1 MSFDR
6 ALGTVPKMTALE
18 GCGRIVSNGAGA
30 TGEQAGDM
38 ASAMT
43 ANLPALSG
51 GQLVVGCL
59 RAHGVEMAF
68 SVAGESYLEVL
79 DALYDAPEI
88 HLVTCRQEGGAAF
101 MAEAYGKLTGKPGVL
116 LVTRGPGA
124 CNASIG
130 IHTAFQDSTP
140 MVVLVGQVARHQIDR
155 EAFQEVDFRKMF
167 APLAKWVAQI
177 DMAERVPELINQAFQ
192 VATSGRPGPVVLA
205 LPEDMLRDHSA
216 AAVVGPY
223 RPVHAHPGAADLAE
237 MRRLLVAAERPIMLV
252 GGGGWDDRACHDITK
267 FAEANHLP
275 VCCSFRRQDIVDN
288 RSPSFVGDLGTGA
301 SAALVARIKEA
312 DLLLA
317 VGARIGEITSQSYS
331 LMGVPDPGKVLVHIH
346 AGAEELGRVFRPSL
360 PIQSGMP
367 EFASAAAALPAV
379 PAPRWADWRAAVRSE
394 YEAGLAPTTAGA
406 ALDLGK
412 VMTWL
417 RDRLPDDAI
426 ITSDAGNFS
435 GWPNRFLQYRRP
447 GRQLGPTSGAMGY
460 GVPAALAAKLVH
472 PERLVVG
479 FCGDGGFMMTGQEL
493 ATAKLE
499 GTGPIILVF
508 NNAMYG
514 TIRMHQERRFP
525 GRVVGTTLK
534 SPDFLALARAYG
546 VFGASI
552 SRTAEFAPAFEEAA
566 ARNQAA
572 IIELKMDPETIT
584 TRTTLSEIRRQA
596 EAQISS

>member
-1 MSFDR
+1 MAKVQRGS
-6 ALGTVPKMTALE
+6 
-18 GCGRIVSNGAGA
+18 
-30 TGEQAGDM
+30 GE
-38 ASAMT
+38 AMT
-43 ANLPALSG
+43 TNLLSG
-51 GQLVVGCL
+51 GQLVVAAL
-59 RAHGVEMAF
+59 RAHRVDMAF

-79 DALYDAPEI
+79 DALFDAPEI
-88 HLVTCRQEGGAAF
+88 RLVTCRQEGGAAF

-205 LPEDMLRDHSA
+205 LPEDMLRDRCA
-216 AAVVGPY
+216 ATVVGPY
-223 RPVHAHPGAADLAE
+223 RAVRAHPGATDLAE
-237 MRRLLVAAERPIMLV
+237 LRRLLGAAERPVMLV
-252 GGGGWDDRACHDITK
+252 GGSGWDDKACSDIAQFARAND
-267 FAEANHLP
+267 LP
-275 VCCSFRRQDIVDN
+275 VCSSFRRQDIVDN
-288 RSPSFVGDLGTGA
+288 RLPCFVGDLGTGA
-301 SAALVARIKEA
+301 SPALVARIKEA

-331 LMGVPDPGKVLVHIH
+331 LLGIPDPGKVLIHIH
-346 AGAEELGRVFRPSL
+346 AAAEELGRVFRPTL
-360 PIQSGMP
+360 AIQSGMP
-367 EFASAAAALPAV
+367 EFAAAAAALEPV
-379 PAPRWADWRAAVRSE
+379 PASLWSQWREVVRSE
-394 YEAGLAPTTAGA
+394 YEAGLVPPAAGD

-412 VMTWL
+412 VMGWL
-417 RDRLPDDAI
+417 RDRLPGDAI
-426 ITSDAGNFS
+426 VTSDAGNFS

-460 GVPAALAAKLVH
+460 GVPASVAAKLVH
-472 PERLVVG
+472 PDRLVVG

-493 ATAKLE
+493 ATSMLE
-499 GTGPIILVF
+499 GLGPIILVF

-525 GRVVGTTLK
+525 GRVVGTALK
-534 SPDFLALARAYG
+534 NPDFIGLARAYG
-546 VFGASI
+546 IFGASVTC
-552 SRTAEFAPAFEEAA
+552 TADFAPAFEEAA
-566 ARNQAA
+566 GCNGPA
-572 IIELKMDPETIT
+572 IIELKMDPEIIT

-596 EAQISS
+596 QRAQA

>member
-1 MSFDR
+1 
-6 ALGTVPKMTALE
+6 MT
-18 GCGRIVSNGAGA
+18 
-30 TGEQAGDM
+30 T
-38 ASAMT
+38 
-43 ANLPALSG
+43 NLLSG
-51 GQLVVGCL
+51 GQLVVAAL
-59 RAHGVEMAF
+59 RAHRVDMAF

-79 DALYDAPEI
+79 DALFDAPEI
-88 HLVTCRQEGGAAF
+88 RLVTCRQEGGAAF
-101 MAEAYGKLTGKPGVL
+101 MAEAYGKLTGKPGLL

-216 AAVVGPY
+216 AAVVGSY
-223 RPVHAHPGAADLAE
+223 RPVRAHPGAADLAE
-237 MRRLLVAAERPIMLV
+237 LRRLLVAAERPIMLV
-252 GGGGWDDRACHDITK
+252 GGGGWDDRACYDITK
-267 FAEANHLP
+267 FAEANQLP
-275 VCCSFRRQDIVDN
+275 VCCSFRRQDIIDN

-301 SAALVARIKEA
+301 SAALVARIKES
-312 DLLLA
+312 DLVLA

-331 LMGVPDPGKVLVHIH
+331 LLGIPDPGKVLIHVHP
-346 AGAEELGRVFRPSL
+346 GAEELGRVFRPSL

-367 EFASAAAALPAV
+367 EFAAAAAALRAV
-379 PAPRWADWRAAVRSE
+379 PAPRWSDWRAAVRSD
-394 YEAGLAPTTAGA
+394 YEAGLVPTAAGA
-406 ALDLGK
+406 SLDLGG

-417 RDRLPDDAI
+417 RGRLPDNAI
-426 ITSDAGNFS
+426 VTSDAGNFS

-460 GVPAALAAKLVH
+460 GVPAAVAAKLVH
-472 PERLVVG
+472 PDRLVVG
-479 FCGDGGFMMTGQEL
+479 FCGDGGFMMTGQEI
-493 ATAKLE
+493 ATSMLE
-499 GTGPIILVF
+499 GVGPIILVF

-525 GRVVGTTLK
+525 GRVVGTALK
-534 SPDFLALARAYG
+534 NPDFIGIARAYG
-546 VFGASI
+546 IFGASV
-552 SRTAEFAPAFEEAA
+552 SRTEEFAPAFEEAA
-566 ARNQAA
+566 AGKGPA
-572 IIELKMDPETIT
+572 IIELKMDPEMIT
-584 TRTTLSEIRRQA
+584 TRTTLSEIRREA
-596 EAQISS
+596 EARQVQGMEV

>member
-1 MSFDR
+1 MATNQ
-6 ALGTVPKMTALE
+6 AL
-18 GCGRIVSNGAGA
+18 
-30 TGEQAGDM
+30 
-38 ASAMT
+38 
-43 ANLPALSG
+43 LSG
-51 GQLVVGCL
+51 GQLVVAAL
-59 RAHGVEMAF
+59 RAHRVDMAF

-79 DALYDAPEI
+79 DALYDTPDI

-101 MAEAYGKLTGKPGVL
+101 MAEAYGKLTGTPGVL

-192 VATSGRPGPVVLA
+192 IAVSGRPGPVVLA
-205 LPEDMLRDHSA
+205 LPEDMLRDRCA
-216 AAVVGPY
+216 APVVGPY
-223 RPVHAHPGAADLAE
+223 RAVRAHAGAADLVE
-237 MRRLLVAAERPIMLV
+237 LRRLLAVAERPVMLV
-252 GGGGWDDRACHDITK
+252 GGSGWSDEACRDIAAFARAND
-267 FAEANHLP
+267 LP

-288 RSPSFVGDLGTGA
+288 RLPCFVGDLGTGA
-301 SAALVARIKEA
+301 SPSLVALVKES

-331 LMGVPDPGKVLVHIH
+331 LLGIPDPGKVLIHVHV
-346 AGAEELGRVFRPSL
+346 AAEELGRVFRPNL
-360 PIQSGMP
+360 AIQSGMP
-367 EFASAAAALPAV
+367 EFAAAAAAL
-379 PAPRWADWRAAVRSE
+379 APVAAGRWSAWRGAARAD
-394 YEAGLAPTTAGA
+394 YEAGLVPARVDGP
-406 ALDLGK
+406 LDLGAI
-412 VMTWL
+412 MGWL
-417 RDRLPDDAI
+417 RDRLPNDAI
-426 ITSDAGNFS
+426 VTSDAGNFS

-460 GVPAALAAKLVH
+460 GVPAAVAAKLVH
-472 PERLVVG
+472 PDRLVVG
-479 FCGDGGFMMTGQEL
+479 FCGDGGFMMTGHEL
-493 ATAKLE
+493 ATAMLE

-525 GRVVGTTLK
+525 GRVVGTALK
-534 SPDFLALARAYG
+534 NPDFLALARAYG
-546 VFGASI
+546 TFGASVT
-552 SRTAEFAPAFEEAA
+552 RTEEFAPAFEEAA
-566 ARNQAA
+566 AHRSAA
-572 IIELKMDPETIT
+572 IIELNMDPEIIT

-596 EAQISS
+596 LGRQAERVEA

>member
-1 MSFDR
+1 
-6 ALGTVPKMTALE
+6 MTT
-18 GCGRIVSNGAGA
+18 NF
-30 TGEQAGDM
+30 
-38 ASAMT
+38 
-43 ANLPALSG
+43 LSG
-51 GQLVVGCL
+51 GQLVVAAL
-59 RAHGVEMAF
+59 RAHRVDMAF

-79 DALYDAPEI
+79 DALFDAPEI
-88 HLVTCRQEGGAAF
+88 RLVTCRQEGGAAF

-155 EAFQEVDFRKMF
+155 EAFQEVDFRQMF

-177 DMAERVPELINQAFQ
+177 DMADRVPELINQAFQ

-205 LPEDMLRDHSA
+205 LPEDMLRDRREA
-216 AAVVGPY
+216 AAVGPY
-223 RPVHAHPGAADLAE
+223 RAVRAHPGAADLAE
-237 MRRLLVAAERPIMLV
+237 LCRLLGAARRPAMLV
-252 GGGGWDDRACHDITK
+252 GGSGWDDEACRDIAR
-267 FAEANHLP
+267 FAQANDLP

-288 RSPSFVGDLGTGA
+288 RLPCFVGDLGTGA
-301 SAALVARIKEA
+301 SPALVARIKEA

-331 LMGVPDPGKVLVHIH
+331 LLGIPDPGKVLIHVH
-346 AGAEELGRVFRPSL
+346 AAAEELGRVFRPRL
-360 PIQSGMP
+360 AIQSGMP
-367 EFASAAAALPAV
+367 EFAAAAAALEPV
-379 PAPRWADWRAAVRSE
+379 PASRWSQWREVARSE
-394 YEAGLAPTTAGA
+394 YEAGLVPPAAAG

-412 VMTWL
+412 VMGWL
-417 RDRLPDDAI
+417 RDRLPGDAI
-426 ITSDAGNFS
+426 VTSDAGNFS

-460 GVPAALAAKLVH
+460 GVPAAVAAKLVH
-472 PERLVVG
+472 PDRLVVG

-493 ATAKLE
+493 ATSTLE
-499 GTGPIILVF
+499 GVGPIILVF

-525 GRVVGTTLK
+525 GRVVGTVLK
-534 SPDFLALARAYG
+534 NPDFLGLARAYG
-546 VFGASI
+546 VFGASVT
-552 SRTAEFAPAFEEAA
+552 RTEDFAPAFEEAA
-566 ARNQAA
+566 ARKGAA
-572 IIELKMDPETIT
+572 LIEVKMDPELIT

-596 EAQISS
+596 EACQAAQTGHRG